1 MAQVN
6 TRTKEA
12 ATYIGQETT
21 FGTLAGTM
29 LRAFPVEKSFMPD
42 IEQTELEN
50 SDQRTTLYSQLATV
64 RGLKD
69 GKLKLDFYGK
79 VNSTQNSDGVTATPD
94 YLNQIIYTALGEI
107 KFDQGSL
114 VAAGSTTTVVNVST
128 GDGANFVVGQWI
140 AVVVAGTLEPCRV
153 VAIATDALTVY
164 PPLSGTPGTGGAVI
178 SGVTHAPAT
187 NHDKTL
193 SLQHAMV
200 GAADQQWTL
209 VGNTLNL
216 GIEIK
221 RNEIMK
227 LMFEGAVGS
236 WTGPSN
242 QSITTAADTDTCTSP
257 FSVRDCTVWFRAA
270 GTGTATRTA
279 YPVAEFTV
287 KTNGK
292 MEHID
297 ELGGVEGKTGAFRK
311 GQRLFAEA
319 TLKFRYDNAIDASVW
334 SSQTVYQAVVVVP
347 KGSGTAKRFIVVDLP
362 YVRIVGKPK
371 IVDEAGMVYM
381 EINLQA
387 SEDLSIASPL
397 TDMAQAPFRLAL
409 I

>member
-1 MAQVN
+1 MAQIN

-12 ATYIGQETT
+12 ATYIGTETT

-42 IEQTELEN
+42 IEQAELEN

-69 GKLKLDFYGK
+69 GKLKVDFYGK
-79 VNSTQNSDGVTATPD
+79 VNSTQNTDGVTATAD

-107 KFDQGSL
+107 KFDEGS
-114 VAAGSTTTVVNVST
+114 VTAAGSSTTVVNVSA

-140 AVVVAGTLEPCRV
+140 AVEVAGTLEAARV

-164 PPLSGTPGTGGAVI
+164 PPLSASPGTGAAVV

-187 NHDKTL
+187 NHDATL

-200 GAADQQWTL
+200 GSADQQWTL
-209 VGNTLNL
+209 LGNTLNL
-216 GIEIK
+216 GVEIK

-242 QSITTAADTDTCTSP
+242 QSISTAVAADTCTSP

-292 MEHID
+292 MEHIE
-297 ELGGVEGKTGAFRK
+297 ELGGVEGKTAAFRK

-319 TLKFRYDNAIDASVW
+319 TLKFRYDNTIDASVW
-334 SSQTVYQAVVVVP
+334 TNQTVYQAVVVVP
-347 KGSGTAKRFIVVDLP
+347 KGTGVTKRFIVVDLP

-397 TDMAQAPFRLAL
+397 SDMAQAPFRLAL